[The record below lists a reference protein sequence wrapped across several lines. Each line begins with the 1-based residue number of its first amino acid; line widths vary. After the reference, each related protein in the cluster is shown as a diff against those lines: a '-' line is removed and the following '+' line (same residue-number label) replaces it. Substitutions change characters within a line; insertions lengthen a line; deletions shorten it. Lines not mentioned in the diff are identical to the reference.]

1 MDKKRLYRLQA
12 EIQRIVSELLIEGLK
27 DPRIDPMTSVSKV
40 ELSNDTSVA
49 TIYFSIYGSQKTKE
63 DTLDALENAKGYI
76 RSRLA
81 KVLEIRQVPE
91 LRFKIDESVEYSI
104 EIQKIL
110 NKLNSE
116 SKENV
121 NEELDAE
128 EEESQPKRYWPR

>member
-27 DPRIDPMTSVSKV
+27 DPRIDPMTSVSEV

-116 SKENV
+116 SKEKA
-121 NEELDAE
+121 NEELDADE
-128 EEESQPKRYWPR
+128 E

>member
-27 DPRIDPMTSVSKV
+27 DPRIDPMTSVSRV
-40 ELSNDTSVA
+40 ELSNDTSLA

-116 SKENV
+116 SEEKQNK
-121 NEELDAE
+121 ELDADE
-128 EEESQPKRYWPR
+128 E

>member
-1 MDKKRLYRLQA
+1 MDKRRLYRVQS
-12 EIQRIVSELLIEGLK
+12 EIQRIISELLIEGLK
-27 DPRIDPMTSVSKV
+27 DPRIDQMTSVSKV

-63 DTLDALENAKGYI
+63 DTLSALENAKGYI

-110 NKLNSE
+110 NKLNLESE
-116 SKENV
+116 EKT
-121 NEELDAE
+121 NEEQKEDE
-128 EEESQPKRYWPR
+128 E

>member
-63 DTLDALENAKGYI
+63 DTLDALGNAKGYI

-116 SKENV
+116 SKEKV
-121 NEELDAE
+121 NEELDADE
-128 EEESQPKRYWPR
+128 E

>member
-49 TIYFSIYGSQKTKE
+49 TIYFSIYGSQKTK

-116 SKENV
+116 SEEKANK
-121 NEELDAE
+121 ELDADE
-128 EEESQPKRYWPR
+128 E

>member
-81 KVLEIRQVPE
+81 KVLDIRQVPE

-116 SKENV
+116 SEEKQNK
-121 NEELDAE
+121 ELDADE
-128 EEESQPKRYWPR
+128 E

>member
-81 KVLEIRQVPE
+81 KVLEIGQVPE

-116 SKENV
+116 SEEKQNK
-121 NEELDAE
+121 ELDADE
-128 EEESQPKRYWPR
+128 E

>member
-116 SKENV
+116 SKEKA
-121 NEELDAE
+121 NEELDADE
-128 EEESQPKRYWPR
+128 E

>member
-1 MDKKRLYRLQA
+1 MDKRRLYRVQS
-12 EIQRIVSELLIEGLK
+12 EIQRIISELLIEGLK
-27 DPRIDPMTSVSKV
+27 DPRIDQMTSVSKV

-49 TIYFSIYGSQKTKE
+49 TIYYSIYGSQKTKE
-63 DTLDALENAKGYI
+63 DTLSALENAKGYI

-110 NKLNSE
+110 NKLNLESE
-116 SKENV
+116 EKS
-121 NEELDAE
+121 NEEQKEDE
-128 EEESQPKRYWPR
+128 E

>member
-121 NEELDAE
+121 HEELDADE
-128 EEESQPKRYWPR
+128 E

>member
-40 ELSNDTSVA
+40 ELSHAASCA

-116 SKENV
+116 SEEKANK
-121 NEELDAE
+121 ELDADE
-128 EEESQPKRYWPR
+128 E

>member
-27 DPRIDPMTSVSKV
+27 DPRIDTMTSVSKV

-116 SKENV
+116 SEEKANK
-121 NEELDAE
+121 ELDADE
-128 EEESQPKRYWPR
+128 E

>member
-110 NKLNSE
+110 NKLNPE
-116 SKENV
+116 SKEKANK
-121 NEELDAE
+121 ELDADE
-128 EEESQPKRYWPR
+128 E

>member
-1 MDKKRLYRLQA
+1 MDKRRLYRVQS
-12 EIQRIVSELLIEGLK
+12 EIQRIISELLIEGLK
-27 DPRIDPMTSVSKV
+27 DPRIDQMTSVSKV

-49 TIYFSIYGSQKTKE
+49 IIYFSIYGSQKTKE
-63 DTLDALENAKGYI
+63 DTLSALENAKGYI

-110 NKLNSE
+110 NKLNLESE
-116 SKENV
+116 EKS
-121 NEELDAE
+121 NEEQKEDE
-128 EEESQPKRYWPR
+128 E

>member
-110 NKLNSE
+110 NNLNSE

-121 NEELDAE
+121 NEELDADE
-128 EEESQPKRYWPR
+128 E

>member
-1 MDKKRLYRLQA
+1 MDKRRLYRVQS
-12 EIQRIVSELLIEGLK
+12 EIQRIISELLIEGLK
-27 DPRIDPMTSVSKV
+27 DPRIDQMTSVSKV

-63 DTLDALENAKGYI
+63 DTLSALENAKGYI

-110 NKLNSE
+110 NKLDLESE
-116 SKENV
+116 EKS
-121 NEELDAE
+121 NEEQKEDE
-128 EEESQPKRYWPR
+128 E

>member
-27 DPRIDPMTSVSKV
+27 DPRIDQMTSVSKV

-116 SKENV
+116 SKEKANK
-121 NEELDAE
+121 ELDADE
-128 EEESQPKRYWPR
+128 E

>member
-49 TIYFSIYGSQKTKE
+49 TIYFSIYGSKKTKE

-121 NEELDAE
+121 NEELDADE
-128 EEESQPKRYWPR
+128 E

>member
-116 SKENV
+116 SKEKL
-121 NEELDAE
+121 NEELDADE
-128 EEESQPKRYWPR
+128 E

>member
-116 SKENV
+116 SEEKV
-121 NEELDAE
+121 NKELDADE
-128 EEESQPKRYWPR
+128 E

>member
-1 MDKKRLYRLQA
+1 MDKRRLYRVQS
-12 EIQRIVSELLIEGLK
+12 EIQRIISELRVDGLK
-27 DPRIDPMTSVSKV
+27 DPRIDQMTSVSKV

-63 DTLDALENAKGYI
+63 DTLSALENAKGYI

-110 NKLNSE
+110 NKLNLESE
-116 SKENV
+116 EKS
-121 NEELDAE
+121 NEEQKEDE
-128 EEESQPKRYWPR
+128 E

>member
-63 DTLDALENAKGYI
+63 DSLDALENAKGYI

-110 NKLNSE
+110 NKLNSDSE
-116 SKENV
+116 EKL
-121 NEELDAE
+121 NEELDADE
-128 EEESQPKRYWPR
+128 E

>member
-116 SKENV
+116 SEENV
-121 NEELDAE
+121 NEELDADE
-128 EEESQPKRYWPR
+128 E

>member
-1 MDKKRLYRLQA
+1 MDKRRLYRVQA

-27 DPRIDPMTSVSKV
+27 DPRIDKMTSVSKV
-40 ELSNDTSVA
+40 ELSNDTSLA
-49 TIYFSIYGSQKTKE
+49 TIYFSIYGSKKTKE

-110 NKLNSE
+110 NKLNLDNE
-116 SKENV
+116 AKAD
-121 NEELDAE
+121 EELE
-128 EEESQPKRYWPR
+128 EDEEK

>member
-116 SKENV
+116 
-121 NEELDAE
+121 NEEKQNKELDADE
-128 EEESQPKRYWPR
+128 E

>member
-121 NEELDAE
+121 NEELDADE
-128 EEESQPKRYWPR
+128 E

>member
-104 EIQKIL
+104 GIQKIL
-110 NKLNSE
+110 NKLNSQSE
-116 SKENV
+116 EKQKK
-121 NEELDAE
+121 ELDADE
-128 EEESQPKRYWPR
+128 E

>member
-49 TIYFSIYGSQKTKE
+49 TIYFSIYGSKKTKE

-116 SKENV
+116 SEEKQNK
-121 NEELDAE
+121 ELDADE
-128 EEESQPKRYWPR
+128 E

>member
-1 MDKKRLYRLQA
+1 MDKRRLYRVQS
-12 EIQRIVSELLIEGLK
+12 EIQRIISELLIEGLK
-27 DPRIDPMTSVSKV
+27 DPRIDQMTSVSKV

-63 DTLDALENAKGYI
+63 DTLSALENAKGYI

-110 NKLNSE
+110 NKLNLE
-116 SKENV
+116 SKEKS
-121 NEELDAE
+121 NEEQKEDE
-128 EEESQPKRYWPR
+128 E

>member
-27 DPRIDPMTSVSKV
+27 DPRIDPMTRVSKV

-116 SKENV
+116 SEEKQNK
-121 NEELDAE
+121 ELDADE
-128 EEESQPKRYWPR
+128 E

>member
-1 MDKKRLYRLQA
+1 MDKRRLYRVQS
-12 EIQRIVSELLIEGLK
+12 EIQRFISELLIEGLK
-27 DPRIDPMTSVSKV
+27 DPRIDQMTSVSKV

-63 DTLDALENAKGYI
+63 DTLSALENAKGYI

-110 NKLNSE
+110 NKLNLESE
-116 SKENV
+116 EKS
-121 NEELDAE
+121 NEEQKEDE
-128 EEESQPKRYWPR
+128 E

>member
-110 NKLNSE
+110 NILNSE

-121 NEELDAE
+121 NEELDADE
-128 EEESQPKRYWPR
+128 E

>member
-1 MDKKRLYRLQA
+1 MDKRRLYRVQS
-12 EIQRIVSELLIEGLK
+12 EIQRIISELLIEGLK
-27 DPRIDPMTSVSKV
+27 DPRIDQMTSVSEV

-63 DTLDALENAKGYI
+63 DTLSALENAKGYI

-110 NKLNSE
+110 NKLNLESE
-116 SKENV
+116 EKS
-121 NEELDAE
+121 NEEQKEDE
-128 EEESQPKRYWPR
+128 E

>member
-1 MDKKRLYRLQA
+1 MDKRRLYRVQS
-12 EIQRIVSELLIEGLK
+12 EIQRIISELLIEGLK
-27 DPRIDPMTSVSKV
+27 DPRIDQMTSVSKV

-63 DTLDALENAKGYI
+63 DTLSALENAKGYI

-110 NKLNSE
+110 NKLNLESE
-116 SKENV
+116 EKSN
-121 NEELDAE
+121 
-128 EEESQPKRYWPR
+128 

>member
-27 DPRIDPMTSVSKV
+27 DPRIDPMTSVSNV

-116 SKENV
+116 SEEKANK
-121 NEELDAE
+121 ELDADE
-128 EEESQPKRYWPR
+128 E

>member
-1 MDKKRLYRLQA
+1 MDKRRLYRVQS
-12 EIQRIVSELLIEGLK
+12 EIQRIISELLIEGLK
-27 DPRIDPMTSVSKV
+27 DPRIDQMTSVSKV

-63 DTLDALENAKGYI
+63 DTLSALENAKGYI

-110 NKLNSE
+110 NKLNLESE
-116 SKENV
+116 EKS
-121 NEELDAE
+121 NEEQKDDE
-128 EEESQPKRYWPR
+128 E

>member
-116 SKENV
+116 SEEKQNK
-121 NEELDAE
+121 ELDTDE
-128 EEESQPKRYWPR
+128 E